1 MSLDQAVAAAR
12 TAATKTLDETVVLDV
27 GEVIGITDHFV
38 ITSGHNDRQVRAVVD
53 EVTMALKR
61 LGAAPLRREGGGDA
75 TWVLLDYGDFI
86 VHVLATEARD
96 FYGLERLWSDA
107 VRVDWEAAGT
117 ARVERAE
124 RALR

>member
-12 TAATKTLDETVVLDV
+12 AASTKTLDETVVLDV
-27 GEVIGITDHFV
+27 GQVIGITDLFV
-38 ITSGHNDRQVRAVVD
+38 ITSGRNDRQVRAVVD
-53 EVTMALKR
+53 EVTMTLKR
-61 LGAAPLRREGGGDA
+61 LGASPLRREGGGDA

-86 VHVLATEARD
+86 VHVLGSEARD

-107 VRVDWEAAGT
+107 ERVDWEAAATST
-117 ARVERAE
+117 AEPTA